1 MASNPPAVA
10 QTPGVSV
17 KQPRSLI
24 GVGGYLSQVKVFG
37 DNKEEDLFCVCWI
50 IMLPDDFVLSASTFD
65 CQLRVKKKKK
75 KDSKVF
81 EGKKVTFFSSVNF
94 SERSFPTSPSREHL
108 MESCV
113 TF

>member
-10 QTPGVSV
+10 QTPGVSM
-17 KQPRSLI
+17 KKPLSLI
-24 GVGGYLSQVKVFG
+24 GVGYLSQVRIFG

-75 KDSKVF
+75 EFEKKDDF
-81 EGKKVTFFSSVNF
+81 LFS
-94 SERSFPTSPSREHL
+94 
-108 MESCV
+108 C
-113 TF
+113 